1 MLRHPEILTV
11 SHISTDRLRMSFG
24 EFVAFLDTRPD
35 EEKWELVDGMPV
47 LSPSPVY
54 VHQIVVSN
62 LIVEL
67 ASHLRSL
74 TPRQA
79 VIPGIGVRIDEFNAP
94 VPDVMIRPLD
104 SLDGSFCDDMSVAFE
119 VLSPGTARR
128 DRRWKRQVY
137 AALPALQHYVIIS
150 PKAVDITVFNR
161 ADGFEE
167 HRHDD
172 GLEHRSAN
180 AGLFGA
186 EVVAVRARAAQVVL
200 PHRGQRLLAAPADE
214 EAG

>member
-1 MLRHPEILTV
+1 
-11 SHISTDRLRMSFG
+11 MSFG

-35 EEKWELVDGMPV
+35 EEKWELVEGRPV

-54 VHQIVVSN
+54 VHQIVVRN

-67 ASHLRSL
+67 ATRLRSL
-74 TPRQA
+74 VPRFVA
-79 VIPGIGVRIDEFNAP
+79 IPGIGVKVDEFNAP

-128 DRRWKRQVY
+128 DRKWKRQVY

-150 PKAVDITVFNR
+150 PKAVDATVFNR
-161 ADGFEE
+161 ADGFAE
-167 HRHDD
+167 HRLTDPVAHVELSAHGVALPLATLYRDT
-172 GLEHRSAN
+172 GLA
-180 AGLFGA
+180 
-186 EVVAVRARAAQVVL
+186 
-200 PHRGQRLLAAPADE
+200 
-214 EAG
+214 